1 MFVDGCLY
9 KILALVISLLG
20 ITIVFVVVV
29 VVVVN
34 SQPVVLMESR
44 FTDILVMCNRNE
56 VSTGQD
62 S

>member
-20 ITIVFVVVV
+20 ITIVFVVV

>member
-1 MFVDGCLY
+1 MFVGGCLY

-20 ITIVFVVVV
+20 ITLVF

-34 SQPVVLMESR
+34 SQPVVLMDSR